1 MVKVSIPEMEE
12 TGNTPETAFLQI
24 MLIAESATKSLS
36 VGHRKNDITDAIGTL
51 LYMGQNFLKQAQS
64 LQTLAEQEQDA
75 VSCYG
80 LIRMLADNLCV
91 MYRIYAN
98 EDEVETTFRYL
109 LYFLDGNRKR
119 KEALSFDY
127 QYDGYCTKEEY
138 DSIHNQVISARAN
151 AESMIETCIRLLDN
165 HPYKTLNPTLF
176 QKIVDNSNW
185 KYESFDATQT
195 KPKKQTWEDL
205 YALIDIRP
213 NIQSFYSYT
222 SQYVHGLSNSLLLGE
237 STDDFYSIKCFGIS
251 LLGKYWE
258 LLNLLFGKQIVVNA
272 AAPTVMAF
280 IKQCMDEYLSGK
292 KSKE

>member
-1 MVKVSIPEMEE
+1 MEE
-12 TGNTPETAFLQI
+12 TGNTPEKAFSQI
-24 MLIAESATKSLS
+24 MLLAESATKRLS
-36 VGHRKNDITDAIGTL
+36 VGHRKNDLTDAIGTL

-80 LIRMLADNLCV
+80 LIRMQADNLCV

-98 EDEVETTFRYL
+98 KDEAETTFRYL

-127 QYDGYCTKEEY
+127 QYDGYCSKEEY
-138 DSIHNQVISARAN
+138 ESIHNQVISARAN
-151 AESMIETCIRLLDN
+151 AESMIETCLRLLDN

-176 QKIVDNSNW
+176 QKIIDNSNW
-185 KYESFDATQT
+185 KYESFDATLT
-195 KPKKQTWEDL
+195 KPKTQNWKDL

-222 SQYVHGLSNSLLLGE
+222 SQYVHGLSNSLLLDE
-237 STDDFYSIKCFGIS
+237 STDIFYSIKCFGIS